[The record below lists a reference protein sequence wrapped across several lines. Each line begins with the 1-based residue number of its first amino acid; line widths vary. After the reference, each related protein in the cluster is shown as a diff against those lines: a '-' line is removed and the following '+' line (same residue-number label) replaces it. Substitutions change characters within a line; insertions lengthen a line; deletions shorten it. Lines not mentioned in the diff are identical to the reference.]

1 MTTSLRVYSDIDN
14 KRVDT
19 PHPTLAHMLLSQH
32 LVKCDSSPGGWACHA
47 SSEKYYFSE
56 AYETHTT
63 EKWNHDQ
70 DNERPTRKTESVAE
84 CSIVRPPHF
93 TVSAV
98 VACVPPPHVTRLTHL
113 SHGRSSFWKIR
124 NAKQLSLARR
134 PPPSVAPTHAEPT
147 TQKR

>member
-98 VACVPPPHVTRLTHL
+98 VACVLPPQVTRLTHL
-113 SHGRSSFWKIR
+113 SHEISPWRMRIGETAVSRPS
-124 NAKQLSLARR
+124 R
-134 PPPSVAPTHAEPT
+134 PPPSVAPSHA
-147 TQKR
+147 